1 MELRVSFLYV
11 LFQNQIL
18 AFFFDISTSTKFEI
32 AIAIVILSNMIT
44 MAMDHYKMSDIWNY
58 ALFCLNIMFTTIYS
72 LECIVK
78 IIGLRQQYFL
88 YAWNIFD
95 FIIVLVSITGNTH
108 PYLFSVPLTRS
119 TNEKVSSI
127 LSLSQPS
134 FLGSHINLSHPGAIV
149 FYIVMCYIST
159 HNL

>member
-1 MELRVSFLYV
+1 MWKVWLRDKILVLYV
-11 LFQNQIL
+11 VVSFQNQIL

-78 IIGLRQQYFL
+78 IVGLRQQYFL

-95 FIIVLVSITGNTH
+95 FIIVLVSITG
-108 PYLFSVPLTRS
+108 
-119 TNEKVSSI
+119 EI
-127 LSLSQPS
+127 LSWYCFGGGGGGGGGGGVRWSIKVEQIEARSGDS
-134 FLGSHINLSHPGAIV
+134 FQNFWAK
-149 FYIVMCYIST
+149 
-159 HNL
+159 